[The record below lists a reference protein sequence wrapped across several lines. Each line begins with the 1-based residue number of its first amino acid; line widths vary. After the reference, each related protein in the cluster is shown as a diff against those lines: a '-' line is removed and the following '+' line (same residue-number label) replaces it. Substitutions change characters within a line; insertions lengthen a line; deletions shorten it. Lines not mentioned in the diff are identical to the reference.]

1 MTNKDLCT
9 TDSKE
14 SNAFIKISERE
25 YKRTE
30 EEKNKLNNQINEI
43 YQNNSGI
50 EITNKLLAIMIN
62 ELFDIKNEIKDVRKT
77 NSFNHQSI
85 RRIQL
90 SLNELGNEMSDT
102 LNTIQ
107 LLQ

>member
-1 MTNKDLCT
+1 M
-9 TDSKE
+9 
-14 SNAFIKISERE
+14 FITATQCVCE
-25 YKRTE
+25 
-30 EEKNKLNNQINEI
+30 Q
-43 YQNNSGI
+43 Q
-50 EITNKLLAIMIN
+50 TNKLLAIMIN
-62 ELFDIKNEIKDVRKT
+62 ELFDIKNEIKNVHKS